1 MAQAEHG
8 EGRLRRVLWLIKGLG
23 AGGAER
29 LLLTHAAEADR
40 AAFSYE
46 VAYLRQDRSHL
57 LREFE
62 AFDIPVTDLGSDWRW
77 PMRLRRQL
85 VERPVDIVHVHSP
98 AVAAGARPVVR
109 SLGRSRPALVYTE
122 HNRWDQYRRSTRVAN
137 HLTYRLDDVH
147 VAVSDGV
154 RDTVCARQR
163 PTVRTLVHGIDVDE
177 VAGHRGDRA
186 SVRAELGIGDEEIV
200 VGTVAN
206 FRQAKR
212 YDLLLEAAR
221 IVVDRL
227 PSVRFVA
234 VGQGPLED
242 EVRAWHEASGLGD
255 RFVLTGYRAD
265 ARRVMS
271 AFDLFTLSSEHEGL
285 PVAVMEALAL
295 GLPVVATAVGGLPEA
310 VDDGVEGRLVPPHR
324 PDLFA
329 DAIIAVAEDP
339 VLRARMSAR
348 RVGTGPGLQRRGRG
362 PSARSH
368 LSRGGAMCGIAGVL
382 DSEGVDH
389 WRRAGGRRCGDGP
402 DARPPGSRR

>member
-1 MAQAEHG
+1 MASA
-8 EGRLRRVLWLIKGLG
+8 EGRLGHPQRVLWLIKGLG

-40 AAFSYE
+40 DAFSYE
-46 VAYLRQDRSHL
+46 IAYLRRDRSHL
-57 LREFE
+57 LAEFE
-62 AFDIPVTDLGSDWRW
+62 AHDIPVTGLGSDWRW
-77 PMRLRRQL
+77 PMRLRREL
-85 VERPVDIVHVHSP
+85 LDRPVAILHVHSP

-122 HNRWDQYRRSTRVAN
+122 HNRWDQYRKSTRVAN

-154 RDTVCARQR
+154 RDSVCARQR

-186 SVRAELGIGDEEIV
+186 VVRAELGVGDQEVV

-212 YDLLLEAAR
+212 YDLLLAAAR

-227 PSVRFVA
+227 PNARFVT

-242 EVRAWHEASGLGD
+242 QVRAWHEDSGLGD

-271 AFDLFTLSSEHEGL
+271 AFDLFALSSDHEGL

-310 VDDGVEGRLVPPHR
+310 VDDGVEGRLVPPHQ
-324 PDLFA
+324 PGLLA

-339 VLRARMSAR
+339 ILRARMSAAASLR
-348 RVGTGPGLQRRGRG
+348 AQDFNAAAA
-362 PSARSH
+362 ARQ
-368 LSRGGAMCGIAGVL
+368 LEAIYREVAPCAG
-382 DSEGVDH
+382 
-389 WRRAGGRRCGDGP
+389 
-402 DARPPGSRR
+402 